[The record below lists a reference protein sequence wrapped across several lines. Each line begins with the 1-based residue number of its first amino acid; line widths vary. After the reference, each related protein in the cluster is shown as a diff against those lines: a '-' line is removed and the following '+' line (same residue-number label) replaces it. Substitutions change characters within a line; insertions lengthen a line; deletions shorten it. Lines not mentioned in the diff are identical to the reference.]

1 MTKDVSSNTIVKK
14 KDKTSAILLTFFF
27 GFWGWLYTYNDDK
40 TKFWIAFILFIVG
53 VITAIVGIGFLF
65 LLVVGIMN
73 LYAFIEACTR
83 EKKFFNNYKQ

>member
-27 GFWGWLYTYNDDK
+27 GFWGWLYTYHVDK
-40 TKFWIAFILFIVG
+40 TKFWIACILFIVG
-53 VITAIVGIGFLF
+53 IITAIVGVGFL
-65 LLVVGIMN
+65 LLGGVGIMN

-83 EKKFFNNYKQ
+83 DKNFFNNYK